1 MKDYQRELDDAH
13 AAREEVLSAAKES
26 EKKAKSLEAELMQMQ
41 EVRRVSPK
49 SPEASQH
56 SLETQGCF
64 SSRTW
69 RQPRGRGS
77 RPRPSGTNWPT
88 SWPATPLGSG

>member
-41 EVRRVSPK
+41 EVTPLSLNCPDA
-49 SPEASQH
+49 PQNG
-56 SLETQGCF
+56 LETRAS
-64 SSRTW
+64 SSRRTW
-69 RQPRGRGS
+69 PQLRGHGS
-77 RPRPSGTNWPT
+77 RPRPSEMNWPT
-88 SWPATPLGSG
+88 SWPATPLESG